1 MSSTFKKLIFSFITA
16 FLSSLYSPLIAQ
28 NQNDSIVRLPILEI
42 RDSMPGRLIRGAVV
56 TSEKLSRSGISDVG
70 EFLRGQPNIS
80 GIRRGGYAIDPV
92 IRGFRYSQL
101 NIFLDEGFRIEG
113 GCPNRM
119 DPVLSHIDPEFISR
133 LEVVKGPYL
142 LAYGQS
148 PAASIRVC
156 TFETPSIGKKETRV
170 VSLTGFD
177 SNRNGFSQFLSV
189 KSSGSKAYLK
199 LSAGLKNFGNYTDGN
214 GTEWNSEFHKRSV
227 SAETGVKIAG
237 NQILMLKYTGSFG
250 RDVLFPALAM
260 DEIADNTNIF
270 SGIYTRTDPDSP
282 ENLLKISAYH
292 TRVYHEMDN
301 SFRPQYSQV
310 VPPYTGLMQ
319 GIARVN
325 TQATGLRLITT
336 LKRGNKLISAG
347 IDAGY
352 TEKDGTRNMKMIMNM
367 EGQEMISEKA
377 FNLWKQSWI
386 INTGIYGGLS
396 ENIDRFSYELG
407 FRADANFSDSGDTLK
422 IVKSDVTWFE
432 VQPVSA
438 MLFGATAS
446 GSYRI
451 SEKIKVTAAIARSA
465 RAPDLQE
472 RYIKFLATGYDKYDY
487 LGNPAL
493 KPEINYQAD
502 LIAEYHDENS
512 LAAVTLFRSDV
523 RNYITGTLLPPSVA
537 RPLSNGAPGVKQ
549 FNNLSRAVFYGFEA
563 EYTRTFFEKLT
574 TSASAGTT
582 LAYYPEIEKIILEN
596 GQATGTMVLK
606 NDPIAEIPP
615 FEAMAR
621 ASYSLR
627 SGKLKPGVSVRLVS
641 AQKRISEASYEE
653 ATPGFALLNFSVEYQ
668 PIKPVFITF
677 GGNNLLNKAYYE
689 HLNRK
694 MAGSTTK
701 LYEPGRSFF
710 INLKIAI

>member
-1 MSSTFKKLIFSFITA
+1 MI
-16 FLSSLYSPLIAQ
+16 SSLKKTITVICIGLLILSVSRLNAQ
-28 NQNDSIVRLPILEI
+28 NQIDTIVRLPVIEI
-42 RDSMPGRLIRGAVV
+42 HDTLSGRLIRGAVI
-56 TSEKLSRSGISDVG
+56 SSQKLSSSGISDIG
-70 EFLRGQPNIS
+70 EYLRGEPNIS

-101 NIFLDEGFRIEG
+101 NIFLDEGFHIEG

-148 PAASIRVC
+148 PAASIRVN
-156 TFETPSIGKKETRV
+156 TFESQPFGKKETRI
-170 VSLTGFD
+170 VSLTGYD
-177 SNRNGFSQFLSV
+177 SNRDGFSQFLSL
-189 KSSGSKAYLK
+189 KSSGSKTYLK
-199 LSAGLKNFGNYTDGN
+199 LGAGLKNFGNYTDGN
-214 GTEWNSEFHKRSV
+214 GTEWNSEFHKRSI
-227 SAETGVKIAG
+227 SAETGLKIAD
-237 NQILMLKYTGSFG
+237 NQALVIKYIGSFG

-270 SGIYTRTDPDSP
+270 SGIYTRANPDRP

-301 SFRPQYSQV
+301 SFRPQYTQV

-325 TQATGLRLITT
+325 TNATGLRLFTSI
-336 LKRGNKLISAG
+336 KRGNQKISAG
-347 IDAGY
+347 FDTDY
-352 TEKDGTRNMKMIMNM
+352 TEKDGTRNMKMIMEM
-367 EGQEMISEKA
+367 DGQEMISEKA
-377 FNLWKQSWI
+377 FNLWKQAWI
-386 INTGIYGGLS
+386 FNTGVHGGLS
-396 ENIDRFSYELG
+396 ENIRRFSYEIG
-407 FRADANFSDSGDTLK
+407 FRADLNLSDSGDTLQ
-422 IVKSDVTWFE
+422 IVKNDVSWFD

-438 MLFGATAS
+438 LLLGVTAS

-451 SEKIKVTAAIARSA
+451 SEKIKVTAGLARSA

-502 LIAEYHDENS
+502 LIAEYRDENN
-512 LAAVTLFRSDV
+512 LAVITLFRSDV
-523 RNYITGTLLPPSVA
+523 QNYITGTLLPPSVA
-537 RPLSNGAPGVKQ
+537 RPLSTGAPGVKQ

-563 EYTRTFFEKLT
+563 EFTRTFLERLT
-574 TSASAGTT
+574 ASASAGTT
-582 LAYYPEIEKIILEN
+582 LAYSPETEKIILEN
-596 GQATGTMVLK
+596 GQATGTIVLK

-615 FEAMAR
+615 FEAMVR
-621 ASYSLR
+621 ASYILL
-627 SGKLKPGVSVRLVS
+627 SGRVKTGVSVRLVS

-653 ATPGFALLNFSVEYQ
+653 ATPGFALLNFSLEYQ
-668 PIKPVFITF
+668 PVKPVFITI

-694 MAGSTTK
+694 VAGSTTK

-710 INLKIAI
+710 VNLKISI

>member
-1 MSSTFKKLIFSFITA
+1 MASSNKQLISGLFIGLLSISFCD
-16 FLSSLYSPLIAQ
+16 LNAQ
-28 NQNDSIVRLPILEI
+28 TRNDTIVRLPVVEI
-42 RDSMPGRLIRGAVV
+42 HDSLPGRLIRGAVV
-56 TSEKLSRSGISDVG
+56 TSEKLSRSGISDIG
-70 EFLRGQPNIS
+70 EYLRGEPNIS

-148 PAASIRVC
+148 PAASIRVS
-156 TFETPSIGKKETRV
+156 TFETRPFGKKETNI
-170 VSLTGFD
+170 VSLTGYD

-189 KSSGSKAYLK
+189 KSSGSRTYLK

-214 GTEWNSEFHKRSV
+214 GTEWNSEFHKRSI
-227 SAETGVKIAG
+227 SAETGLKIAD
-237 NQILMLKYTGSFG
+237 NQTLLLKYTGSFG

-270 SGIYTRTDPDSP
+270 SGIYTRANPQRP
-282 ENLLKISAYH
+282 ENQLKISAYH
-292 TRVYHEMDN
+292 TGVYHEMDN
-301 SFRPQYSQV
+301 SFRPQYTQI

-325 TQATGLRLITT
+325 TSATGLRLFTSI
-336 LKRGNKLISAG
+336 KNGNKQINAG
-347 IDAGY
+347 FNTDY
-352 TEKDGTRNMKMIMNM
+352 TEKDGTRNMKMIMKMN
-367 EGQEMISEKA
+367 GQEMISEKA
-377 FNLWKQSWI
+377 FNLWKQAWI
-386 INTGIYGGLS
+386 FNTGMHAGVS
-396 ENIDRFSYELG
+396 ENIRRFSYEVG
-407 FRADANFSDSGDTLK
+407 FRADLNLSDSGDTLQ
-422 IVKSDVTWFE
+422 IVRDEVSWFD
-432 VQPVSA
+432 VQPASA
-438 MLFGATAS
+438 LLLGVTVS

-451 SEKIKVTAAIARSA
+451 SEKIKVTAGLARSA

-502 LIAEYHDENS
+502 LIAEYRDENS
-512 LAAVTLFRSDV
+512 LIAITLFRSDV
-523 RNYITGTLLPPSVA
+523 QDYITGTLLPPSVA
-537 RPLSNGAPGVKQ
+537 RPLSNGALGVKQ
-549 FNNLSRAVFYGFEA
+549 FNNISRAVFYGFEA
-563 EYTRTFFEKLT
+563 EYTRTFLERLT
-574 TSASAGTT
+574 ASASAGTT

-596 GQATGTMVLK
+596 GQATGTILLQ

-615 FEAMAR
+615 FEAMVR
-621 ASYSLR
+621 ASYIFL

-653 ATPGFALLNFSVEYQ
+653 STPGFTLLNFSLEYQ
-668 PIKPVFITF
+668 PIKPVLITF

-701 LYEPGRSFF
+701 LYEPGRTFF
-710 INLKIAI
+710 VNLKIAI